1 MRLSPLF
8 LLALLLTSCADKT
21 LAPKPSLSA
30 ADCPVLYVF
39 APGNYIMDIAG
50 GAEVVLDP
58 GVQEFPLFCS
68 PQAARA
74 YVNRE
79 VKAGDLAAGDWRI
92 YRLEGSFE
100 DLAQEADNGRHTLK
114 RLASAVDWVTE

>member
-1 MRLSPLF
+1 MRLLPLF
-8 LLALLLTSCADKT
+8 LFVLLSASCAGKT
-21 LAPKPSLSA
+21 AAPKPSLSA
-30 ADCPVLYVF
+30 ADCPALYVF

-68 PQAARA
+68 PQTARA

-79 VKAGDLAAGDWRI
+79 VKSGSLAAGDWRV
-92 YRLEGSFE
+92 YRLEGNFE
-100 DLAQEADNGRHTLK
+100 DLAQEADNGGYTLR

>member
-1 MRLSPLF
+1 MRLLPLF
-8 LLALLLTSCADKT
+8 LLGLLLTSCAGK
-21 LAPKPSLSA
+21 APAPEPSPGP

-58 GVQEFPLFCS
+58 GVQEFPVFCS

-74 YVNRE
+74 HVDRE
-79 VKAGDLAAGDWRI
+79 VKAGSLPAGDWRI
-92 YRLEGSFE
+92 YRLEGNFE
-100 DLAQEADNGRHTLK
+100 DLVRKADDGRHTLR